1 MSEIFPA
8 EARLLRGRAAV
19 TACPGQDSCGLCASA
34 CAYGAIKKPGRV
46 PQVDHALCVGCG
58 ACVKA
63 CPQLNMRLVDGS
75 KGEYAEITVKCPLS
89 ALPADGETV
98 RVPGRPKLSP
108 AGRQTRYGPLPGGEG
123 AAAVRRRVPEINR
136 NRTSAVLWI

>member
-75 KGEYAEITVKCPLS
+75 KGEYAEITLKCPL
-89 ALPADGETV
+89 AFLPEPDGET
-98 RVPGRPKLSP
+98 RLFDGKGRFIG
-108 AGRQTRYGPLPGGEG
+108 AGKAVLVQPLPGGQFG
-123 AAAVRRRVPEINR
+123 LVRVKTDRALLTTAVRIG
-136 NRTSAVLWI
+136 